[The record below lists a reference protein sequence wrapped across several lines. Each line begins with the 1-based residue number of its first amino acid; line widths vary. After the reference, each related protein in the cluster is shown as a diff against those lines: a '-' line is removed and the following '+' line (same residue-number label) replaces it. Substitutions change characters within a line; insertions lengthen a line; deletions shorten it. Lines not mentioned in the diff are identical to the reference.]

1 MFFLLLFTSCS
12 LQHIVE
18 YDLLESVKGT
28 VGLVIQFN
36 KRIFQSVIPVSMNLI
51 FNRRIQEDQLLVA
64 DNEMKFRIF
73 DRNTFEI
80 LATYL
85 GPIYDSHVKE
95 IVSLRD

>member
-1 MFFLLLFTSCS
+1 
-12 LQHIVE
+12 
-18 YDLLESVKGT
+18 
-28 VGLVIQFN
+28 
-36 KRIFQSVIPVSMNLI
+36 MNLI

-95 IVSLRD
+95 IVSDTISACFDIGQKNVANKTSSFFISLFSPSFMFFFFVICYYPKKVFQS